1 MCLVAGKFGFIL
13 DLIVIVE
20 KPVLLFFFFVAPQ
33 TCYVE
38 GSVREI

>member
-13 DLIVIVE
+13 GLVVIVE
-20 KPVLLFFFFVAPQ
+20 KPVLLFFVAPQ